1 MNVICVY
8 NDKKI
13 FTKIVQNNQYLKD
26 TEIFAFDNTT
36 ENIAITKRY
45 NSFIDENVYKTPPT
59 PNPPPQGGRE
69 NNYKQVLSVRGKGTK
84 EDTWCVFIH
93 QDFGIMEDLNPV
105 LEKLNPDYI
114 YGAVGVKI
122 FKGFFYGKKG
132 LDRRLGFK
140 DELKITLGR
149 ILQGGGK
156 CGGDFGD
163 DFGLKKHGRI
173 ALFQPSVD
181 AIDCC
186 CIILHSSLIRKYDLK
201 FDENLSFHMYAEEL
215 CYRAKHEH
223 KIKTKVVQMKC
234 FHLGKGDL
242 GEEFE
247 KSAQYVKAKFN
258 LKSVPS
264 TCYN

>member
-1 MNVICVY
+1 MNIICVY
-8 NDKKI
+8 NDKKT
-13 FTKIVQNNQYLKD
+13 FTKVVQNNQYLKD

-45 NSFIDENVYKTPPT
+45 NGFIEENIKAPAA
-59 PNPPPQGGRE
+59 GGR
-69 NNYKQVLSVRGKGTK
+69 LK

-93 QDFGIMEDLNPV
+93 QDFGIMEDLNPI
-105 LEKLNPDYI
+105 LEKLNPNYI

-173 ALFQPSVD
+173 ALFQPTVD

-186 CIILHSSLIRKYDLK
+186 CIILHSSLIKKYNLK
-201 FDENLSFHMYAEEL
+201 FDENLGFHMYAEEL

-247 KSAQYVKAKFN
+247 KSAQYVKEKFN